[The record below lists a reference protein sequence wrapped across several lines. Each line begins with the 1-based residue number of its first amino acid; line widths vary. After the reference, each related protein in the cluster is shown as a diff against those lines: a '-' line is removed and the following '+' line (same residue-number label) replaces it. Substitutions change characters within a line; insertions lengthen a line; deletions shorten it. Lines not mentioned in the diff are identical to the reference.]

1 MSPLCQADRC
11 VRELHGA
18 GYAPCTV
25 GPAIPSM
32 CALAGLVLAQASP
45 PAATTFSLRVS
56 SALDDAGKPL
66 ADAGWLAA
74 EIDAAEGL
82 FEPFGVRFAKADG
95 APLDARLA
103 HVETRADRNALA
115 SHVTPHVIDVFVVG
129 LLRDVDDPAQVRRG
143 VHWHA
148 PSGVHYLILVAS
160 APTTVLAHE
169 LGHYFGNPHSQVP
182 DNVMSYER
190 SGAPVFFD
198 ADQGKRIAA
207 RARAYVKSGELVPV
221 QYQFGAMQ

>member
-1 MSPLCQADRC
+1 M
-11 VRELHGA
+11 
-18 GYAPCTV
+18 
-25 GPAIPSM
+25 
-32 CALAGLVLAQASP
+32 LAQASP
-45 PAATTFSLRVS
+45 PAATTFPLRVS
-56 SALDDAGKPL
+56 IALDDAGKPL
-66 ADAGWLAA
+66 ADPGWVTA

-82 FEPFGVRFAKADG
+82 FEPFGTHFARADG

-103 HVETRADRNALA
+103 HMETRADRDALA
-115 SHVTPHVIDVFVVG
+115 SHVGSHVIDVFVVG
-129 LLRDVDDPAQVRRG
+129 SLRDVDDPTQMRRG

-148 PSGVHYLILVAS
+148 PSGAHYLILIGS

-169 LGHYFGNPHSQVP
+169 LGHYFGNPHSHVR

-207 RARAYVKSGELVPV
+207 RARAYVESGELVPV
-221 QYQFGAMQ
+221 P

>member
-1 MSPLCQADRC
+1 MCHPLCHADRC
-11 VRELHGA
+11 VREYPPDA
-18 GYAPCTV
+18 V

-32 CALAGLVLAQASP
+32 CALAGLVFAQASP

-56 SALDDAGKPL
+56 SVVDDAGKPL
-66 ADAGWLAA
+66 ADPAWLAA
-74 EIDAAEGL
+74 EIDAAEAL

-95 APLDARLA
+95 APLEARVA

-115 SHVTPHVIDVFVVG
+115 SHLTPHVIDVFVVG
-129 LLRDVDDPAQVRRG
+129 SLRDVDDPTQARRG

-148 PSGVHYLILVAS
+148 PSGAHYLILVAS
-160 APTTVLAHE
+160 APTAVLAHE
-169 LGHYFGNPHSQVP
+169 LGHYFGNPHSQVL

-207 RARAYVKSGELVPV
+207 RARAYVKSGELLPVP
-221 QYQFGAMQ
+221 

>member
-1 MSPLCQADRC
+1 MLPSALA
-11 VRELHGA
+11 L
-18 GYAPCTV
+18 
-25 GPAIPSM
+25 AIPSM
-32 CALAGLVLAQASP
+32 FTLAGLVFAQASP

-56 SALDDAGKPL
+56 IAVDDAGKPL
-66 ADAGWLAA
+66 ADAAWLAA
-74 EIDAAEGL
+74 EIDAAEAL

-95 APLDARLA
+95 APLEARVA

-129 LLRDVDDPAQVRRG
+129 SLRDVDDPTQVRRG

-148 PSGVHYLILVAS
+148 PSGAHYLILVAS

-169 LGHYFGNPHSQVP
+169 LGHYFGNPHSHVL

-207 RARAYVKSGELVPV
+207 RALTYVKSGELLPVP
-221 QYQFGAMQ
+221 

>member
-1 MSPLCQADRC
+1 
-11 VRELHGA
+11 
-18 GYAPCTV
+18 V
-25 GPAIPSM
+25 GPVFPSI

-45 PAATTFSLRVS
+45 PVATTFSLRVS
-56 SALDDAGKPL
+56 IAVDDAGKPI
-66 ADAGWLAA
+66 ADPGWLAA

-95 APLDARLA
+95 APLDGRSV
-103 HVETRADRNALA
+103 HMETRADRDALA
-115 SHVTPHVIDVFVVG
+115 SHVAAHVIDVFVVG
-129 LLRDVDDPAQVRRG
+129 SLRDVDDPAQMRRG

-148 PSGVHYLILVAS
+148 PSGAHYLILVAS
-160 APTTVLAHE
+160 APKTVLAHE

-221 QYQFGAMQ
+221 QGL

>member
-1 MSPLCQADRC
+1 MLPSALA
-11 VRELHGA
+11 L
-18 GYAPCTV
+18 
-25 GPAIPSM
+25 AIPSM
-32 CALAGLVLAQASP
+32 FTLAGLVFAQASP

-56 SALDDAGKPL
+56 IAVDDAGKPL
-66 ADAGWLAA
+66 ADAAWLAA
-74 EIDAAEGL
+74 EIDAAEAL

-95 APLDARLA
+95 APLEARVA

-129 LLRDVDDPAQVRRG
+129 SLRDVDDPTQVRRG
-143 VHWHA
+143 VHGHA
-148 PSGVHYLILVAS
+148 PSGAHYLILVAS
-160 APTTVLAHE
+160 APRTVLAHE
-169 LGHYFGNPHSQVP
+169 LGHYFGNPHSHVL

-207 RARAYVKSGELVPV
+207 RALTYVKSGELLPVP
-221 QYQFGAMQ
+221 

>member
-1 MSPLCQADRC
+1 VCHPLCHADRGA
-11 VRELHGA
+11 RE
-18 GYAPCTV
+18 YAPCAV

-32 CALAGLVLAQASP
+32 CALAGLVFAQASP

-56 SALDDAGKPL
+56 IAVDDAGKPL
-66 ADAGWLAA
+66 ADPGWLAA
-74 EIDAAEGL
+74 EIDAAEAL

-95 APLDARLA
+95 PPLEARVA

-129 LLRDVDDPAQVRRG
+129 SLRDVDDPTQVRRG

-148 PSGVHYLILVAS
+148 PSGTHYLILVAS

-169 LGHYFGNPHSQVP
+169 LGHYFGNPHSHVP

-207 RARAYVKSGELVPV
+207 RARAYVKSGELLPVP
-221 QYQFGAMQ
+221 

>member
-1 MSPLCQADRC
+1 L
-11 VRELHGA
+11 V
-18 GYAPCTV
+18 APV
-25 GPAIPSM
+25 VSSL

-45 PAATTFSLRVS
+45 STATTFSLRVS
-56 SALDDAGKPL
+56 IAVDGAGKPI
-66 ADAGWLAA
+66 ADASWLAA

-82 FEPFGVRFAKADG
+82 FEPFGVRFARVDG
-95 APLDARLA
+95 DPLDARLA

-115 SHVTPHVIDVFVVG
+115 PHVASHDIDVFVVG
-129 LLRDVDDPAQVRRG
+129 SLRDVDDPTQVRRG

-148 PSGVHYLILVAS
+148 PSGAHYVILVAS

-169 LGHYFGNPHSQVP
+169 LGHYFGNPHSHVL

-198 ADQGKRIAA
+198 GAQGKRIAA
-207 RARAYVKSGELVPV
+207 RTLEYLKSGELVPV
-221 QYQFGAMQ
+221 P

>member
-1 MSPLCQADRC
+1 MAA
-11 VRELHGA
+11 VA
-18 GYAPCTV
+18 A
-25 GPAIPSM
+25 
-32 CALAGLVLAQASP
+32 LVLAQASP
-45 PAATTFSLRVS
+45 SQPAATTFSLRISV
-56 SALDDAGKPL
+56 AVDDTGKSL
-66 ADAGWLAA
+66 ADPAWLAA

-82 FEPFGVRFAKADG
+82 FEPFGVHFSRADG
-95 APLDARLA
+95 APLDAYLA
-103 HVETRADRNALA
+103 HMETRADRNALA

-129 LLRDVDDPAQVRRG
+129 SLRDVDDPAQMRRG

-148 PSGVHYLILVAS
+148 PSGAHYLILVAS

-169 LGHYFGNPHSQVP
+169 LGHYFGNPHSHVV

-198 ADQGKRIAA
+198 ADQGKRITA

-221 QYQFGAMQ
+221 Q